1 MSIHQNSGSFRDP
14 FGYIFHKNDTVFRT
28 ILSPAKKQY
37 ETIRDKGLIQE
48 SIDQGFLIGS
58 EELTSTTVPPE
69 LNEAEYVIK
78 HKKIPFISY
87 PYEWSF
93 YQLKAAALHH
103 LKFELFLLDRGALL
117 RDASAYNIQ
126 FVGTKPTFIDLLSI
140 APYKEGDYWL
150 GHRQFCEQFL
160 NPLLLR
166 SLKGITHFSWFRGS
180 LEGISTQ
187 DLSKIMSLKD
197 KLSWKVFFHV
207 SMQARLN
214 SSAISNPD
222 KAEAKTKVRKP
233 LPKSA
238 YKGLITQLCSWIE
251 KLEPKDK
258 SKTVWGDYVKNN
270 TYLDDETK
278 EKHEVVFNFSNQH
291 KPKKLIDLGC
301 NSGDYSITS
310 LQGGATSVIG
320 YDFDPNAIDI
330 AYKRSHAQ
338 QLPFLPLHLDVTN
351 PSPNQGWMQMERQGF
366 KERAKV
372 DAVIALAFIHHLA
385 IGKNIPLNQ
394 AIQWITDI
402 APTGL
407 IEFVPKND
415 ETVCHMLSLRE
426 DIFTNYTEEN
436 FIRILSQ
443 KNKILSN
450 TQVSSSGRKIFEFS
464 RMY

>member
-1 MSIHQNSGSFRDP
+1 MNQKPGSFRDP
-14 FGYIFHKNDTVFRT
+14 FGYIFEQNDFIFRT

-37 ETIRDKGLIQE
+37 EAIRDEGLIQE
-48 SIDQGFLIGS
+48 SIEQGFLIES
-58 EELTSTTVPPE
+58 EELTSSTAPAE

-93 YQLKAAALHH
+93 YQLKTAALHH

-126 FVGTKPTFIDLLSI
+126 FIGTKPIFIDLLSI

-166 SLKGITHFSWFRGS
+166 SLKGITHFSWYRGN
-180 LEGISTQ
+180 LEGISAI
-187 DLSKIMSLKD
+187 DLYKVMSLKD
-197 KLSWKVFFHV
+197 KLSWKLFLHV
-207 SMQARLN
+207 YMQARLN
-214 SSAISNPD
+214 SSVISKPDEAED
-222 KAEAKTKVRKP
+222 KAKVRKP

-238 YKGLITQLCSWIE
+238 YKALVNQLYSWIE

-258 SKTVWGDYVKNN
+258 SKTVWGDYAKHN
-270 TYLDDETK
+270 TYLDDEVK
-278 EKHEVVFNFSNQH
+278 EKHEVIFNFSNQH
-291 KPKKLIDLGC
+291 KPTKLIDLGC
-301 NSGDYSITS
+301 NSGDYSITA
-310 LQGGATSVIG
+310 LQGGAASVIG
-320 YDFDPNAIDI
+320 YDFDSNAIDI
-330 AYKRSHAQ
+330 AFKRSRAQ
-338 QLPFLPLHLDVTN
+338 QLPFLPLHLDAAN
-351 PSPNQGWMQMERQGF
+351 PSPNQGWMQTERQGF
-366 KERAKV
+366 KERAKA

-402 APTGL
+402 APSGL
-407 IEFVPKND
+407 IEFVPKDD

-426 DIFTNYTEEN
+426 DIFIDYTEEN
-436 FIRILSQ
+436 FIKILSQ
-443 KNKILSN
+443 KNKILRK
-450 TQVSSSGRKIFEFS
+450 TQVSLSGRKIFEFS
-464 RMY
+464 RIY